1 MRTAARHRSSRR
13 RTQALGTLAVA
24 AGGALC
30 AVEMRQLRRGAET
43 LREGYR
49 AGSQRENA
57 VFNVLLA
64 FAGTLGAARATTYSI
79 RRGTGPFGNLVVGR
93 RHIHHFVPGIALALA
108 AGGTSIALQD
118 EDVDKWLAIPF
129 GTGAALVLDEAAL
142 LLDLE
147 DVYWSERGVLSVQIS
162 LGAAALLGC
171 AGLAARLARRAD
183 AGTVS

>member
-1 MRTAARHRSSRR
+1 VSKRRT
-13 RTQALGTLAVA
+13 TQALGTVA
-24 AGGALC
+24 FVAGGALC
-30 AVEMRQLRRGAET
+30 AVELRHLRRGAET

-57 VFNVLLA
+57 VFNVLVA
-64 FAGTLGAARATTYSI
+64 FAGTLGAARATTHSI
-79 RRGTGPFGNLVVGR
+79 RRGVGPLHDMVVGR
-93 RHIHHFVPGIALALA
+93 RHIHHFVPGIAMALF

-118 EDVDKWLAIPF
+118 EAVDKWLAIPF
-129 GTGAALVLDEAAL
+129 GAGSALVLDEAAL

-171 AGLAARLARRAD
+171 VGLAARLARRARPG
-183 AGTVS
+183 AELSAPRA